1 MAILNKDIK
10 FKEEITKFLE
20 AEDKDQA
27 VIILSDALEEKMQKI
42 KDDALEYQQTQ
53 DKSVLADRGYRQLT
67 TAEEKWYKGFIEAAK
82 SNKPQQSFADFIGS
96 PEGIMPETIITD
108 IYKDLLE
115 EHPLLTKINFV
126 NAKYLTKW
134 ILNDHTIDT
143 AVWGPLNS
151 KITKELTSAFKAV
164 DITQNKLSAF
174 VSVPQDM
181 LDLGPTFIDAYV
193 GTIMKDAIAC
203 GIEKAIVS
211 GNGINSPIGLDRDIH
226 KGVSYSTSTGYPQ
239 KTAIK
244 ITDFSPKT
252 YGDLISK
259 MAKTEEYTDDNSKK
273 HGGRT
278 RKFGSVLFICNQID
292 YLTKVMPATTLLNVN
307 GVYVKDVFP
316 FPTEVVISNEIAT
329 GKAIVC
335 LPQEYFMAMGAAKD
349 GVITYSDEYQFLEDN
364 RVYKI
369 KTYGEGK
376 AFDNTCSLLL
386 DISGLEEAVVY
397 TKVKGTVESTVK
409 GTVTTKAGQ

>member
-1 MAILNKDIK
+1 MSILGKNK
-10 FKEEITKFLE
+10 FQTKEIVEKMQQ
-20 AEDKDQA
+20 AMKDGNDEK
-27 VIILSDALEEKMQKI
+27 VIDALEEMQNAIAQNI
-42 KDDALEYQQTQ
+42 KSDFEEYQQTQ
-53 DKSVLADRGYRQLT
+53 DKSILADRGYRQLT
-67 TAEEKWYKGFIEAAK
+67 IAEEKWYQGFIESAK
-82 SNKPQQSFADFIGS
+82 SNKPQQSFADFINS
-96 PEGIMPETIITD
+96 PDGIMPDTVITD

-151 KITKELTSAFKAV
+151 AITKELTSAFKEV

-193 GTIMKDAIAC
+193 RTIMKDAIAC
-203 GIEKAIVS
+203 GIEKALVS
-211 GNGINSPIGLDRDIH
+211 GNGINCPIGLDRDIH

-239 KTAIK
+239 KTPIK

-252 YGDLISK
+252 YGNLISK
-259 MAKTEEYTDDNSKK
+259 MAKTEVYEGKDGKAK
-273 HGGRT
+273 GGRT
-278 RKFGSVLFICNQID
+278 RKFGSVLMIVNQVD
-292 YLTKVMPATTLLNVN
+292 YLTKIMPATTLLNTN

-316 FPTEVVISNEIAT
+316 FPTEVVISNEVET
-329 GKAIVC
+329 GRAIVC
-335 LPQEYFMAMGAAKD
+335 LPNEYFMAMGAAKE
-349 GVITYSDEYQFLEDN
+349 GIITYSDEYQFLEDN

-376 AFDNTCSLLL
+376 AFDDTCSLLL
-386 DISGLEEAVVY
+386 DISALEEAVIY
-397 TKVKGTVESTVK
+397 TKVKGSS
-409 GTVTTKAGQ
+409 GAGA

>member
-1 MAILNKDIK
+1 MSILGNNK
-10 FKEEITKFLE
+10 FQTKEIVEKMQQ
-20 AEDKDQA
+20 AMKDGDDEK
-27 VIILSDALEEKMQKI
+27 VIDALEEMQNVIAQNI
-42 KDDALEYQQTQ
+42 KSDFEEYQQTQ
-53 DKSVLADRGYRQLT
+53 DKSILADRGYRQLT
-67 TAEEKWYKGFIEAAK
+67 IAEEKWYQGFIEAAK
-82 SNKPQQSFADFIGS
+82 SNKPQQSFADFINS
-96 PEGIMPETIITD
+96 PDGIMPDTVITD

-151 KITKELTSAFKAV
+151 AITKELTSAFKEV

-193 GTIMKDAIAC
+193 RTIMKDAIAC
-203 GIEKAIVS
+203 GIEKALVS
-211 GNGINSPIGLDRDIH
+211 GNGINCPIGLDRDIH

-239 KTAIK
+239 KTPIK

-259 MAKTEEYTDDNSKK
+259 MAKTEAYEDDGKQK
-273 HGGRT
+273 GGRT
-278 RKFGSVLFICNQID
+278 RKFGSVLMIVNQVD
-292 YLTKVMPATTLLNVN
+292 YLTKIMPATTLLNTN

-316 FPTEVVISNEIAT
+316 FPTEVVISNEVET
-329 GKAIVC
+329 GRAIVC
-335 LPQEYFMAMGAAKD
+335 LPNEYFMAMGAAKE
-349 GVITYSDEYQFLEDN
+349 GIITYSDEYQFLEDN

-376 AFDNTCSLLL
+376 AFDDTCSLLL
-386 DISGLEEAVVY
+386 DISALEEAVIY
-397 TKVKGTVESTVK
+397 TKVKGSS
-409 GTVTTKAGQ
+409 GAGA

>member
-1 MAILNKDIK
+1 MSLLGINKLQYK
-10 FKEEITKFLE
+10 NVAEEMQ
-20 AEDKDQA
+20 QA
-27 VIILSDALEEKMQKI
+27 MKNG
-42 KDDALEYQQTQ
+42 DDAKVIESLESLQNTIAQNIKSDFEEYQQTQ
-53 DKSVLADRGYRQLT
+53 DKTILKDRGYRQLT
-67 TAEEKWYKGFIEAAK
+67 IAEEKWYKGFIEA
-82 SNKPQQSFADFIGS
+82 SRSPRPEQSFADFIKS
-96 PEGIMPETIITD
+96 PEGIMPETVITD
-108 IYKDLLE
+108 VYKDLLE

-126 NAKYLTKW
+126 NAKYMTKW

-143 AVWGPLNS
+143 AVWGKLNTA
-151 KITKELTSAFKAV
+151 ITKELTSAFKEV

-174 VSVPQDM
+174 ASVPNDM

-193 GTIMKDAIAC
+193 RTIMKDAIAC
-203 GIEKAIVS
+203 GLEKAIIS
-211 GNGINSPIGLDRDIH
+211 GNGLDCPVGLDRDIH

-259 MAKTEEYTDDNSKK
+259 MAKTEKYTDDNSKE

-386 DISGLEEAVVY
+386 DISGLEEAVIY
-397 TKVKGTVESTVK
+397 TKVKGTVSTK
-409 GTVTTKAGQ
+409 EQA

>member
-1 MAILNKDIK
+1 MSILGKNK
-10 FKEEITKFLE
+10 FQTKEIVEKMQQ
-20 AEDKDQA
+20 AMKDGNDEK
-27 VIILSDALEEKMQKI
+27 VIDALEEMQNAIVQNI
-42 KDDALEYQQTQ
+42 KSDFEEYQQTQ
-53 DKSVLADRGYRQLT
+53 DKSILADRGYRQLT
-67 TAEEKWYKGFIEAAK
+67 VAEEKWYKGFIEASK
-82 SNKPQQSFADFIGS
+82 SNRPQQSFADFINS
-96 PEGIMPETIITD
+96 PEGIMPETVITD

-143 AVWGPLNS
+143 AVWGSLNS
-151 KITKELTSAFKAV
+151 EITKELTSAFKEV

-193 GTIMKDAIAC
+193 RTIMKDAIAC
-203 GIEKAIVS
+203 GIEKALVS
-211 GNGINSPIGLDRDIH
+211 GDGINCPIGLDRDIH

-239 KTAIK
+239 KTPIK

-252 YGDLISK
+252 YGDLISR
-259 MAKTEEYTDDNSKK
+259 MAKTEAYEGEDGKPK
-273 HGGRT
+273 GGRT
-278 RKFGSVLFICNQID
+278 RKFGSVLMIVNQVD
-292 YLTKVMPATTLLNVN
+292 YLTKIMPATTLLNTN

-316 FPTEVVISNEIAT
+316 FPTEVVISNEVKT
-329 GKAIVC
+329 GRAIVC
-335 LPQEYFMAMGAAKD
+335 LPNEYFMAMGAAKE
-349 GVITYSDEYQFLEDN
+349 GIITYSDEYQFLEDN

-386 DISGLEEAVVY
+386 DISGLEEAVIY
-397 TKVKGTVESTVK
+397 TKVKGSS
-409 GTVTTKAGQ
+409 GAGA

>member
-1 MAILNKDIK
+1 MSLLGINKLQYK
-10 FKEEITKFLE
+10 NVAEEMQ
-20 AEDKDQA
+20 QA
-27 VIILSDALEEKMQKI
+27 MKNG
-42 KDDALEYQQTQ
+42 DDAKVIESLESLQNTIAQNIKSDFEEYQQTQ
-53 DKSVLADRGYRQLT
+53 DKSILADRGYRQLT
-67 TAEEKWYKGFIEAAK
+67 IAEEKWYKGFIEA
-82 SNKPQQSFADFIGS
+82 SRSPRPEQSFADFIKS

-115 EHPLLTKINFV
+115 EHPLLTEINFV

-143 AVWGPLNS
+143 AVWGPLNTA
-151 KITKELTSAFKAV
+151 ITKELTSAFKEV

-181 LDLGPTFIDAYV
+181 LLLGPTFIDAYV
-193 GTIMKDAIAC
+193 RTIMKDAIAV

-211 GNGINSPIGLDRDIH
+211 GDGINSPVGLDRDIH
-226 KGVSYSTSTGYPQ
+226 KGVSFSTSTGYPQ

-244 ITDFSPKT
+244 VTDFSPKT

-259 MAKTEEYTDDNSKK
+259 MAKTEEYTDSHSKK

-278 RKFGSVLFICNQID
+278 RKFGSVLMIVNQVD
-292 YLTKVMPATTLLNVN
+292 YLTKIMPATTLLNTN
-307 GVYVKDVFP
+307 GAYVKDVFP
-316 FPTEVVISNEIAT
+316 FPTKVVISNEVET
-329 GKAIVC
+329 GKAILC
-335 LPQEYFMAMGAAKD
+335 LPNEYFMAMGGAKE

-369 KTYGEGK
+369 KTYGEGR

-386 DISGLEEAVVY
+386 DISGLEEAVIY
-397 TKVKGTVESTVK
+397 TKVKGTVS
-409 GTVTTKAGQ
+409 TKAQA

>member
-27 VIILSDALEEKMQKI
+27 VTILNDALEAKMQKI
-42 KDDALEYQQTQ
+42 KEDALEYQQTQ
-53 DKSVLADRGYRQLT
+53 DKSILADRGYRQLT
-67 TAEEKWYKGFIEAAK
+67 TAEEKWYKGFIEA
-82 SNKPQQSFADFIGS
+82 SRSSRPEQSFADFIGS
-96 PEGIMPETIITD
+96 PDGIMPETVITD

-151 KITKELTSAFKAV
+151 AITKELTSAFKEV

-174 VSVPQDM
+174 VSIPNDM

-193 GTIMKDAIAC
+193 RTIMKDAIAC
-203 GIEKAIVS
+203 GIEKALVS
-211 GNGINSPIGLDRDIH
+211 GNGLNCPVGLDRDIH
-226 KGVSYSTSTGYPQ
+226 KGVSFSTSTGYPQ
-239 KTAIK
+239 KAAIK
-244 ITDFSPKT
+244 VTDFSPKT

-316 FPTEVVISNEIAT
+316 FPTEVVVSNEVAT

-335 LPQEYFMAMGAAKD
+335 LPDQYFMAMGAAKE
-349 GVITYSDEYQFLEDN
+349 GVIEYSKDYKFLEDATT
-364 RVYKI
+364 YKI

-397 TKVKGTVESTVK
+397 TKVKGTVA
-409 GTVTTKAGQ
+409 TKEQA

>member
-1 MAILNKDIK
+1 
-10 FKEEITKFLE
+10 
-20 AEDKDQA
+20 
-27 VIILSDALEEKMQKI
+27 
-42 KDDALEYQQTQ
+42 
-53 DKSVLADRGYRQLT
+53 
-67 TAEEKWYKGFIEAAK
+67 
-82 SNKPQQSFADFIGS
+82 
-96 PEGIMPETIITD
+96 MPETIITD

-193 GTIMKDAIAC
+193 RTIMKDAIAC

-259 MAKTEEYTDDNSKK
+259 MAKTEKYTDDNSKE

-316 FPTEVVISNEIAT
+316 FPTEVVI
-329 GKAIVC
+329 
-335 LPQEYFMAMGAAKD
+335 
-349 GVITYSDEYQFLEDN
+349 
-364 RVYKI
+364 
-369 KTYGEGK
+369 
-376 AFDNTCSLLL
+376 
-386 DISGLEEAVVY
+386 
-397 TKVKGTVESTVK
+397 
-409 GTVTTKAGQ
+409 

>member
-27 VIILSDALEEKMQKI
+27 VTILNDALEAKMQKI
-42 KDDALEYQQTQ
+42 KEDALEYQQTQ
-53 DKSVLADRGYRQLT
+53 DKSILADRGYRQLT
-67 TAEEKWYKGFIEAAK
+67 IAEEKWYKGFIEA
-82 SNKPQQSFADFIGS
+82 SRSPRPEQSFADFIKS

-115 EHPLLTKINFV
+115 EHPLLTEINFV

-143 AVWGPLNS
+143 AVWGPLNTA
-151 KITKELTSAFKAV
+151 ITKELTSAFKEV

-181 LDLGPTFIDAYV
+181 LLLGPTFIDAYV
-193 GTIMKDAIAC
+193 RTIMKDAIAV

-211 GNGINSPIGLDRDIH
+211 GDGINSPVGLDRDIH
-226 KGVSYSTSTGYPQ
+226 KGVSFSTSTGYPQ

-244 ITDFSPKT
+244 VTDFSPKT
-252 YGDLISK
+252 YGNLISK
-259 MAKTEEYTDDNSKK
+259 MAKTEEYTDSHSKK

-278 RKFGSVLFICNQID
+278 RKFGSVLMIVNQVD
-292 YLTKVMPATTLLNVN
+292 YLTKIMPATTLLNTN
-307 GVYVKDVFP
+307 GAYVKDVFP
-316 FPTEVVISNEIAT
+316 FPTKVVISNEVET
-329 GKAIVC
+329 GKAILC
-335 LPQEYFMAMGAAKD
+335 LPNEYFMAMGGAKE

-369 KTYGEGK
+369 KTYGEGR

-386 DISGLEEAVVY
+386 DISGLEEAVIY
-397 TKVKGTVESTVK
+397 TKVKGTVS
-409 GTVTTKAGQ
+409 TKAQA

>member
-27 VIILSDALEEKMQKI
+27 VTILNDALEAKMQKI
-42 KDDALEYQQTQ
+42 KEDALEYQQTQ
-53 DKSVLADRGYRQLT
+53 DKSILADRGYRQLT
-67 TAEEKWYKGFIEAAK
+67 TAEEKWYKGFIEA
-82 SNKPQQSFADFIGS
+82 SRSSRPEQSFADFIGS
-96 PEGIMPETIITD
+96 PDGIMPETVITD

-151 KITKELTSAFKAV
+151 AITKELTSAFKEV

-174 VSVPQDM
+174 VSVPNDM

-193 GTIMKDAIAC
+193 RTIMKDAIAC
-203 GIEKAIVS
+203 GIEKALVS
-211 GNGINSPIGLDRDIH
+211 GNGLNCPVGLDRDIH
-226 KGVSYSTSTGYPQ
+226 KGVSFSTSTGYPQ
-239 KTAIK
+239 KAAIK
-244 ITDFSPKT
+244 VTDFSPKT

-259 MAKTEEYTDDNSKK
+259 MAKTEEYTDNNSKK

-316 FPTEVVISNEIAT
+316 FPTEVVVSNEVAT

-335 LPQEYFMAMGAAKD
+335 LPDQYFMAMGAAKE
-349 GVITYSDEYQFLEDN
+349 GVIEYSKDYKFLEDATT
-364 RVYKI
+364 YKI

-397 TKVKGTVESTVK
+397 TKVKGTVA
-409 GTVTTKAGQ
+409 TKEQA

>member
-1 MAILNKDIK
+1 MSLLGINKLQYK
-10 FKEEITKFLE
+10 NVAEEMQ
-20 AEDKDQA
+20 QA
-27 VIILSDALEEKMQKI
+27 MKNG
-42 KDDALEYQQTQ
+42 DDAKVIESLESLQNTIAQNIKSDFEEYQQTQ
-53 DKSVLADRGYRQLT
+53 DKSILADRGYRQLT
-67 TAEEKWYKGFIEAAK
+67 IAEEKWYKGFIEA
-82 SNKPQQSFADFIGS
+82 SRSPRPEQSFADFIKS

-115 EHPLLTKINFV
+115 EHPLLTEINFV

-143 AVWGPLNS
+143 AVWGPLNTA
-151 KITKELTSAFKAV
+151 ITKELTSAFKEV

-181 LDLGPTFIDAYV
+181 LLLGPTFIDAYV
-193 GTIMKDAIAC
+193 RTIMKDAIAV

-211 GNGINSPIGLDRDIH
+211 GDGINSPVGLDRDIH
-226 KGVSYSTSTGYPQ
+226 KGVSFSTSTGYPQ

-244 ITDFSPKT
+244 VTDFSPKT
-252 YGDLISK
+252 YGNLISK
-259 MAKTEEYTDDNSKK
+259 MAKTEEYTDSHSKK

-278 RKFGSVLFICNQID
+278 RKFGSVLMIVNQVD
-292 YLTKVMPATTLLNVN
+292 YLTKIMPATTLLNTN
-307 GVYVKDVFP
+307 GAYVKDVFP
-316 FPTEVVISNEIAT
+316 FPTKVVISNEVET
-329 GKAIVC
+329 GKAILC
-335 LPQEYFMAMGAAKD
+335 LPNEYFMAMGGAKE

-369 KTYGEGK
+369 KTYGEGR

-386 DISGLEEAVVY
+386 DISGLEEAVIY
-397 TKVKGTVESTVK
+397 TKVKGTVS
-409 GTVTTKAGQ
+409 TKAQA

>member
-1 MAILNKDIK
+1 MSILGKNK
-10 FKEEITKFLE
+10 FQTKEIVEKMQQ
-20 AEDKDQA
+20 AMKDGNDEK
-27 VIILSDALEEKMQKI
+27 VIDALEEMQNAIAQNI
-42 KDDALEYQQTQ
+42 KSDFEEYQQTQ
-53 DKSVLADRGYRQLT
+53 DKSILADRGYRQLT
-67 TAEEKWYKGFIEAAK
+67 IAEEKWYQGFIESAK
-82 SNKPQQSFADFIGS
+82 SNKPQQSFADFINS
-96 PEGIMPETIITD
+96 PDGIMPDTVITD

-151 KITKELTSAFKAV
+151 AITTELTSAFKEV

-193 GTIMKDAIAC
+193 RTIMKDAIAC
-203 GIEKAIVS
+203 GIEKALVS
-211 GNGINSPIGLDRDIH
+211 GNGINCPIGLDRDIH

-239 KTAIK
+239 KTPIK

-252 YGDLISK
+252 YGNLISK
-259 MAKTEEYTDDNSKK
+259 MAKTEAYEDDGKQK
-273 HGGRT
+273 GGRT
-278 RKFGSVLFICNQID
+278 RKFGSVLMIVNQVD
-292 YLTKVMPATTLLNVN
+292 YLTKIMPATTLLNTN

-316 FPTEVVISNEIAT
+316 FPTEVVISNEVET
-329 GKAIVC
+329 GRAIVC
-335 LPQEYFMAMGAAKD
+335 LPNEYFMAMGAAKE
-349 GVITYSDEYQFLEDN
+349 GIITYSDEYQFLEDN

-376 AFDNTCSLLL
+376 AFDDTCSLLL
-386 DISGLEEAVVY
+386 DISALEEAVIY
-397 TKVKGTVESTVK
+397 TKVKGSS
-409 GTVTTKAGQ
+409 GAGA

>member
-1 MAILNKDIK
+1 MSLLGINKLQYK
-10 FKEEITKFLE
+10 NVAEEMQ
-20 AEDKDQA
+20 QA
-27 VIILSDALEEKMQKI
+27 MKNG
-42 KDDALEYQQTQ
+42 DDAKVIESLESLQNTIAQNIKSDFEEYQQTQ
-53 DKSVLADRGYRQLT
+53 DKSILADRGYRQLT
-67 TAEEKWYKGFIEAAK
+67 IAEEKWYKGFIEA
-82 SNKPQQSFADFIGS
+82 SRSPRPEQSFADFIKS

-115 EHPLLTKINFV
+115 EHPLLTEINFV

-143 AVWGPLNS
+143 AVWGPLNTA
-151 KITKELTSAFKAV
+151 ITKELTSAFKEV

-181 LDLGPTFIDAYV
+181 LLLGPTFIDAYV
-193 GTIMKDAIAC
+193 RTIMKDAIAV

-211 GNGINSPIGLDRDIH
+211 GDGINSPVGLDRDIH
-226 KGVSYSTSTGYPQ
+226 KGVSFSTSTGYPQ

-244 ITDFSPKT
+244 VTDFSPKT
-252 YGDLISK
+252 YGNLISK
-259 MAKTEEYTDDNSKK
+259 MAKTEEYTDSNSKK

-278 RKFGSVLFICNQID
+278 RKFGSVLMIVNQVD
-292 YLTKVMPATTLLNVN
+292 YLTKIMPATTLLNTN
-307 GVYVKDVFP
+307 GAYVKDVFP
-316 FPTEVVISNEIAT
+316 FPTKVVISNEVET
-329 GKAIVC
+329 GKAILC
-335 LPQEYFMAMGAAKD
+335 LPNEYFMAMGGAKE

-369 KTYGEGK
+369 KTYGEGR

-397 TKVKGTVESTVK
+397 TKVKGTVS
-409 GTVTTKAGQ
+409 TKAQA

>member
-1 MAILNKDIK
+1 MSILGKNK
-10 FKEEITKFLE
+10 FQTKEIVEKMQQ
-20 AEDKDQA
+20 AMKDGNDEK
-27 VIILSDALEEKMQKI
+27 VIDALEEMQNAIAQNI
-42 KDDALEYQQTQ
+42 KSDFEEYQQTQ
-53 DKSVLADRGYRQLT
+53 DKSILADRGYRQLT
-67 TAEEKWYKGFIEAAK
+67 IAEEKWYQGFIESAK
-82 SNKPQQSFADFIGS
+82 SNKPQQSFADFINS
-96 PEGIMPETIITD
+96 PDGIMPDTVITD

-151 KITKELTSAFKAV
+151 AITKELTSAFKEV

-193 GTIMKDAIAC
+193 RTIMKDAIAC
-203 GIEKAIVS
+203 GIEKALVS
-211 GNGINSPIGLDRDIH
+211 GNGINCPIGLDRDIH

-239 KTAIK
+239 KTPIK

-252 YGDLISK
+252 YGNLISK
-259 MAKTEEYTDDNSKK
+259 MAKTEVYEGKDGKAK
-273 HGGRT
+273 GGRT
-278 RKFGSVLFICNQID
+278 RKFGSVLMIVNQVD
-292 YLTKVMPATTLLNVN
+292 YLTKIMPATTLLNTN

-316 FPTEVVISNEIAT
+316 FPTEVVISNEVET
-329 GKAIVC
+329 GRAIVC
-335 LPQEYFMAMGAAKD
+335 LPNEYFMAMGAAKE
-349 GVITYSDEYQFLEDN
+349 GIITYSDEYQFLEDN

-376 AFDNTCSLLL
+376 AFDDTCSLLL
-386 DISGLEEAVVY
+386 DISALEEAVIY
-397 TKVKGTVESTVK
+397 TKVKGSSE
-409 GTVTTKAGQ
+409 AGA

>member
-27 VIILSDALEEKMQKI
+27 VTILNDALEAKMQKI
-42 KDDALEYQQTQ
+42 KEDALEYQQTQ
-53 DKSVLADRGYRQLT
+53 DKSILVDRGYRQLT
-67 TAEEKWYKGFIEAAK
+67 TAEEKWYKGFIEA
-82 SNKPQQSFADFIGS
+82 SRSSRPEQSFADFIGS
-96 PEGIMPETIITD
+96 PDGIMPETVITD

-151 KITKELTSAFKAV
+151 AITKELTSAFKEV

-174 VSVPQDM
+174 VSIPNDM

-193 GTIMKDAIAC
+193 RTIMKDAIAC
-203 GIEKAIVS
+203 GIEKALVS
-211 GNGINSPIGLDRDIH
+211 GNGLNCPVGLDRDIH
-226 KGVSYSTSTGYPQ
+226 KGVSFSTSTGYPQ
-239 KTAIK
+239 KAAIK
-244 ITDFSPKT
+244 VTDFSPKT

-259 MAKTEEYTDDNSKK
+259 MAKTEEYTDDDSKK

-316 FPTEVVISNEIAT
+316 FPTEVVVSNEVAT

-335 LPQEYFMAMGAAKD
+335 LPDQYFMAMGAAKE
-349 GVITYSDEYQFLEDN
+349 GVIEYSKDYKFLEDATT
-364 RVYKI
+364 YKI

-397 TKVKGTVESTVK
+397 TKVKGTVA
-409 GTVTTKAGQ
+409 TKEQA

>member
-27 VIILSDALEEKMQKI
+27 VTILNDALEAKMQKI
-42 KDDALEYQQTQ
+42 KEDALEYQQTQ
-53 DKSVLADRGYRQLT
+53 DKSILADRGYRQLT
-67 TAEEKWYKGFIEAAK
+67 TAEEKWYKGFIEA
-82 SNKPQQSFADFIGS
+82 SRSSRPEQSFADFIGS
-96 PEGIMPETIITD
+96 PDGIMPETVITD

-151 KITKELTSAFKAV
+151 AITKELTSAFKEV

-174 VSVPQDM
+174 VSVPNDM

-193 GTIMKDAIAC
+193 RTIMKDAIAC
-203 GIEKAIVS
+203 GIEKALVS
-211 GNGINSPIGLDRDIH
+211 GNGLNCPVGLDRDIH
-226 KGVSYSTSTGYPQ
+226 KGVSFSTSTGYPQ
-239 KTAIK
+239 KAAIK
-244 ITDFSPKT
+244 VTDFSPKT

-316 FPTEVVISNEIAT
+316 FPTEVVVSNEVAT

-335 LPQEYFMAMGAAKD
+335 LPDQYFMAMGAAKE
-349 GVITYSDEYQFLEDN
+349 GVIEYSKDYKFLEDATT
-364 RVYKI
+364 YKI

-397 TKVKGTVESTVK
+397 TKVKGTVA
-409 GTVTTKAGQ
+409 TKEQA

>member
-1 MAILNKDIK
+1 MSILGKNK
-10 FKEEITKFLE
+10 FQTKEIVEKMQQ
-20 AEDKDQA
+20 AMKDGDDEK
-27 VIILSDALEEKMQKI
+27 VIDALEEMQNAIAQNI
-42 KDDALEYQQTQ
+42 KSDFEEYQQTQ
-53 DKSVLADRGYRQLT
+53 DKSILADRGYRQLT
-67 TAEEKWYKGFIEAAK
+67 IAEEKWYQGFIEAAK
-82 SNKPQQSFADFIGS
+82 SNKPQQSFADFINS
-96 PEGIMPETIITD
+96 PDGIMPDTVITD

-151 KITKELTSAFKAV
+151 AIAKELTSAFKEV

-193 GTIMKDAIAC
+193 RTIMKDAIAC
-203 GIEKAIVS
+203 GIEKALVS
-211 GNGINSPIGLDRDIH
+211 GNGINCPIGLDRDIH

-239 KTAIK
+239 KTPIK

-252 YGDLISK
+252 YGDLISR
-259 MAKTEEYTDDNSKK
+259 MAKTEAYEDDGKQK
-273 HGGRT
+273 GGRT
-278 RKFGSVLFICNQID
+278 RKFGSVLMIVNQVD
-292 YLTKVMPATTLLNVN
+292 YLTKIMPATTLLNTN

-316 FPTEVVISNEIAT
+316 FPTEVVISNEVET
-329 GKAIVC
+329 GRAIVC
-335 LPQEYFMAMGAAKD
+335 LPNEYFMAMGAAKE
-349 GVITYSDEYQFLEDN
+349 GIITYSDEYQFLEDN

-376 AFDNTCSLLL
+376 AFDDTCSLLL
-386 DISGLEEAVVY
+386 DISALEEAVIY
-397 TKVKGTVESTVK
+397 TKVKGSS
-409 GTVTTKAGQ
+409 GAGA

>member
-27 VIILSDALEEKMQKI
+27 VTILNDALEAKMQKI
-42 KDDALEYQQTQ
+42 KEDALEYQQTQ
-53 DKSVLADRGYRQLT
+53 DKSILADRGYRQLT
-67 TAEEKWYKGFIEAAK
+67 TAEEKWYKGFIEA
-82 SNKPQQSFADFIGS
+82 SRSSRPEQSFADFIGS
-96 PEGIMPETIITD
+96 PDGIMPETVITD

-151 KITKELTSAFKAV
+151 TITKELTSAFKEV

-174 VSVPQDM
+174 VSVPNDM

-193 GTIMKDAIAC
+193 RTIMKDAIAC
-203 GIEKAIVS
+203 GIEKALVS
-211 GNGINSPIGLDRDIH
+211 GNGLNCPVGLDRDIH
-226 KGVSYSTSTGYPQ
+226 KGVSFSTSTGYPQ
-239 KTAIK
+239 KAAIK
-244 ITDFSPKT
+244 VTDFSPKT

-316 FPTEVVISNEIAT
+316 FPTEVVVSNEVAT

-335 LPQEYFMAMGAAKD
+335 LPDQYFMAMGAAKE
-349 GVITYSDEYQFLEDN
+349 GVIEYSKDYKFLEDATT
-364 RVYKI
+364 YKI

-397 TKVKGTVESTVK
+397 TKVKGTVA
-409 GTVTTKAGQ
+409 TKEQA